1 MVTGAPSGTQ
11 APMTRYAH
19 SGGLNIA
26 YQVFGA
32 GPLDVVLVP
41 GFISHVEFAWQE
53 PLLARFLRKL
63 SAFTRVIAFDKR
75 GMGLSD
81 RDPRRETPSLTERM
95 DDIAAV
101 MDAARCPRAALLA
114 WSEGGPTS
122 LLFTQRAPE
131 RVAALILVGTTA
143 RFTSTAD
150 FPEGIPRDLLELFI
164 DTMRQDWG
172 TGVGFELYAP
182 SMADDSRMRSWWASY
197 QRFASSP
204 GAVAE
209 SLRMHLDV
217 DARHVLTGIAV
228 PTLIMHR
235 TRDMMVP
242 VECAR
247 FSAARIPGA
256 RYVEQPGEDHMY
268 WLGDQDG
275 TLSTIRD
282 FLARTP
288 DGAPVA
294 ALRQSR
300 RRPAAGW
307 ESLTEAEMDVVRLVT
322 SGMTNRQIAARL
334 YLSPRTIQTHVSH
347 IMRKLGVGR
356 RSEIAAETSR
366 RQR

>member
-1 MVTGAPSGTQ
+1 MTGARGGEPALT
-11 APMTRYAH
+11 TRYAQ
-19 SGGLNIA
+19 SDGLNIA
-26 YQVFGA
+26 YQVFGT
-32 GPLDVVLVP
+32 GPLDLVLVP
-41 GFISHVEFAWQE
+41 GFISHLEFAWQE

-81 RDPRRETPSLTERM
+81 RDPRRETPSLTERT

-101 MDAARCPRAALLA
+101 MDAAGSSRAALLA

-122 LLFTQRAPE
+122 LLFTRGAPE

-143 RFTSTAD
+143 RFTAGED

-164 DTMRQDWG
+164 DTMREDWG

-182 SMADDSRMRSWWASY
+182 SLADDERLRSWWASY

-204 GAVAE
+204 GAVAA

-217 DARHVLTGIAV
+217 DVRHVLPDIDV

-235 TRDMMVP
+235 TYDMLVP

-247 FSAARIPGA
+247 STAAKITGA

-275 TLSTIRD
+275 TLAAMRD
-282 FLARTP
+282 FLSATP
-288 DGAPVA
+288 DGAPIA

-300 RRPAAGW
+300 RRPASGW
-307 ESLTEAEMDVVRLVT
+307 ESLTEAEMDIVRLVT
-322 SGMTNRQIAARL
+322 SGMTNRQIAERL

-347 IMRKLGVGR
+347 IMRKLDIAR